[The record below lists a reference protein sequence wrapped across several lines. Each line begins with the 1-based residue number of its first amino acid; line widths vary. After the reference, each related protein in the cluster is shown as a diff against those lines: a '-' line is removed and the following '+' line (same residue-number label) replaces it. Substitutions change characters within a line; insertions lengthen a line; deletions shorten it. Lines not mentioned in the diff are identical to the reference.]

1 MSEPL
6 SEHEFQPQFSSTP
19 PDSDP
24 GVSAGDS
31 RDVNLDA
38 GGSPAGTAQRGGRRR
53 RGRRGGR
60 RRRGREKRED
70 GPVEPA
76 AFDAEGREPEG
87 VEPHDA
93 EGSEAEPAQPPGA
106 REEARGERRRRRGR
120 RGGRGNRAGEA
131 SPAGTR
137 GAPVEPPIPDEDEE
151 PQNAAARREPEG
163 SPLGL
168 ADGRRRRKRG
178 SRGGRRRRQKKAD
191 GAVSIEL
198 IPGDVDELPELE
210 DLPEDAVLVG
220 APPAPSAPPARRG
233 SRRDAEVD
241 DDDEDEDEDEER
253 EAPRR
258 TGPVKRRVILV
269 NARDTEEKRVAVV
282 EEGRVVDLQMTVKK
296 HVSYVNDIYRGRVV
310 NIESAIGAAFVDFG
324 EGRNGFLHASDV
336 LPSYGDPE
344 WNLEKLL
351 STPLAKASEV
361 DAGADEEDEDEVD
374 RVEPGHDH
382 DLPGEESAAQ
392 AELSEDGDALAA
404 VDAPGE
410 DEDDEPVAGLDGG
423 RVEEPDDE
431 DDAPDE
437 RERAPARGGRQAR
450 GRRPRLVRHRARVR
464 LPIDKLLKKGQMVAV
479 QITKDAIGDK
489 GPTLTTYISIPGRYL
504 VLMPSLERTGVSRKI
519 DDERE
524 RRRLKRILQS
534 LDIPDG
540 MGVIVRT
547 AGIGRSKTEI
557 HRDLEYLLL
566 AWEDFSKRLRS
577 GRNPA
582 PLYQESD
589 VAIRTMRDL
598 FTPETE
604 AVIVDDAP
612 VFQRM
617 VEFTKRLMP
626 EHIERVRLHD
636 GARPLFH
643 SHGVEQ
649 DFEKIFARRVE
660 LPSGG
665 SIVIEQT
672 EALVAIDVNSGRT
685 REEGAEFEDIA
696 LKTNLEAVPEIARQ
710 IRLRDLGGII
720 VLDFI
725 DMMRASG
732 RKAVERAVREALKAD
747 RARAKI
753 GRISQFGLL
762 ELTRQRLGPGL
773 SKLVYDSCPRCRGS
787 GRRRNASSRAQ
798 AIMRRLA
805 AALALKGYTTIEVR
819 THPDVIEYLQKEL
832 HGELAKLQ
840 EGGGR
845 EIKLLSVPEQVE
857 DSVLHYL
864 RADGREVRP
873 GGRRRR

>member
-1 MSEPL
+1 MTEQLSDREFPPPPPPFPAAEDAAGAASGTQADGDAADTSSGSE
-6 SEHEFQPQFSSTP
+6 E
-19 PDSDP
+19 P
-24 GVSAGDS
+24 GEVRRS
-31 RDVNLDA
+31 RR
-38 GGSPAGTAQRGGRRR
+38 GRRGGRRRSRSRQAAGATAAVASAPDSRPDPEGEGGEGPEDSEDEGAEEPTTAGTGASAAAGEGLPRRKRR

-60 RRRGREKRED
+60 RRRGESS
-70 GPVEPA
+70 
-76 AFDAEGREPEG
+76 AE
-87 VEPHDA
+87 
-93 EGSEAEPAQPPGA
+93 EAEP
-106 REEARGERRRRRGR
+106 
-120 RGGRGNRAGEA
+120 
-131 SPAGTR
+131 
-137 GAPVEPPIPDEDEE
+137 
-151 PQNAAARREPEG
+151 REPGESEDGEG
-163 SPLGL
+163 SPDAPQGEEP
-168 ADGRRRRKRG
+168 GRPRRSEEGEKRQRKRG
-178 SRGGRRRRQKKAD
+178 SRGGRRRKKG
-191 GAVSIEL
+191 GAVSIEV
-198 IPGDVDELPELE
+198 IPGDDDELPELQE
-210 DLPEDAVLVG
+210 LPEDSVLVD
-220 APPAPSAPPARRG
+220 SA
-233 SRRDAEVD
+233 EE
-241 DDDEDEDEDEER
+241 DDDERPAR
-253 EAPRR
+253 EAPR
-258 TGPVKRRVILV
+258 GPRKRRVILV
-269 NARDTEEKRVAVV
+269 NACDTEEKRVAVV
-282 EEGRVVDLQMTVKK
+282 EEGRIVDLQMTVRK

-310 NIESAIGAAFVDFG
+310 NLETAIGAAFVDFG
-324 EGRNGFLHASDV
+324 EGRNGFLHTSDV
-336 LPSYGDPE
+336 LPSYGESD
-344 WNLEKLL
+344 WSLEKLL
-351 STPLAKASEV
+351 STPVAA
-361 DAGADEEDEDEVD
+361 DAQPEPHEPPDGEGEWEEGQEGDEE
-374 RVEPGHDH
+374 
-382 DLPGEESAAQ
+382 AQ
-392 AELSEDGDALAA
+392 R
-404 VDAPGE
+404 P
-410 DEDDEPVAGLDGG
+410 
-423 RVEEPDDE
+423 
-431 DDAPDE
+431 
-437 RERAPARGGRQAR
+437 APAAKERDKDKGRARPR
-450 GRRPRLVRHRARVR
+450 GRMRIPVE
-464 LPIDKLLKKGQMVAV
+464 KLLKKGQMVAV

-489 GPTLTTYISIPGRYL
+489 GPTLTTYVSIPGRYL

-534 LDIPDG
+534 LEIPDG

-547 AGIGRSKTEI
+547 AGIGRTKTEI
-557 HRDLEYLLL
+557 KRDLDYLLL
-566 AWEDFSKRLRS
+566 AWEDFSKHLRT

-604 AVIVDDAP
+604 SVIVDDP
-612 VFQRM
+612 EVFQRM

-626 EHIERVRLHD
+626 EHLDRVKMHE

-643 SHGVEQ
+643 AHGVEQ

-720 VLDFI
+720 VLDYI
-725 DMMRASG
+725 DMMRSSS
-732 RKAVERAVREALKAD
+732 RKAVERATRDALKTD

-773 SKLVYDSCPRCRGS
+773 SKLVYDSCSRCRGT
-787 GRRRNASSRAQ
+787 GRRRNAASRAQ

-805 AALALKGYTTIEVR
+805 AALALKGYTSVEVR
-819 THPDVIEYLQKEL
+819 THPDAIEHLQREMRADL
-832 HGELAKLQ
+832 DRLQ
-840 EGGGR
+840 QESGR